1 MKKNLTFLAILMCL
15 VFVFGQNQDSS
26 DFIETKIESGST
38 FKKYKNGKLD
48 SIIVTMAAMNYG
60 NALFFSKSNDTIRI
74 TNAAD
79 KNSIITIEVKNK
91 KQIRTL
97 FYKNKPA
104 FIVENID
111 LDLKNLPKNG
121 SITSYILDNIISS
134 NNLTANHENLGEE
147 NPDKTMKLF
156 GGLQV
161 RTDLDNIDD
170 LFENIGEFFSEED
183 ALLKI
188 FYGRYAEQFSPKI
201 LSYFASDASGKI
213 KDGSILDFQNK
224 NINNKNPY
232 KIYKNGKILKFGTA
246 NVEDFQNIYIDFLNK
261 LYENKY
267 AQE

>member
-1 MKKNLTFLAILMCL
+1 MKKTLTFFAILMCSSL
-15 VFVFGQNQDSS
+15 IFGQNQDSS

-60 NALFFSKSNDTIRI
+60 NALLFSKSNDAIRI

-79 KNSIITIEVKNK
+79 ENSLITIEVKNQ

-111 LDLKNLPKNG
+111 FDIKNLPKNG
-121 SITSYILDNIISS
+121 IITTYISDEIISS
-134 NNLTANHENLGEE
+134 NNLTANYEIFGDE

-156 GGLQV
+156 GGLMV
-161 RTDLDNIDD
+161 RADLDNLDAI
-170 LFENIGEFFSEED
+170 FENIGDFFSEED

-188 FYGRYAEQFSPKI
+188 FYGRYAEKFAPKI
-201 LSYFASDASGKI
+201 VEYFKTDDVGKI
-213 KDGSILDFQNK
+213 KDGIILDFQNK
-224 NINNKNPY
+224 NLNEKNPY
-232 KIYKNGKILKFGTA
+232 KIYKNGKVVKSGTG
-246 NVEDFQNIYIDFLNK
+246 NVEDFQKVYVDYLEK
-261 LYENKY
+261 LYDSE
-267 AQE
+267 